1 MSYAGGGSSVF
12 WFEIAEYGGGSSG
25 GVGMGVFGGK
35 YSRSESTGGLFDP
48 GLGLCDLLSVLLAD
62 LWPRTVYTWSRGL
75 PRGLGGP
82 DPSIANPWSLMAR
95 ARDLRHLKMRRM
107 RNIVAIQRN
116 NEKPTLQDARRKTP
130 DTAAPRMSLHL
141 AC

>member
-1 MSYAGGGSSVF
+1 MIYRLGDNCLP
-12 WFEIAEYGGGSSG
+12 SG

-35 YSRSESTGGLFDP
+35 YSSSDSTGGLFDP

-82 DPSIANPWSLMAR
+82 DPRMAN
-95 ARDLRHLKMRRM
+95 LRGN
-107 RNIVAIQRN
+107 NI
-116 NEKPTLQDARRKTP
+116 
-130 DTAAPRMSLHL
+130 
-141 AC
+141 